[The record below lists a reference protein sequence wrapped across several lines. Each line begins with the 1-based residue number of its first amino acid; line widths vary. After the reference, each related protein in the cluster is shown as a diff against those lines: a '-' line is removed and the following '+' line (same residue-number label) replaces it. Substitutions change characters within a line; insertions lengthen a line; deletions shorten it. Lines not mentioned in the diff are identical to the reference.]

1 MSLPGLNALPW
12 PSLLPRVELAL
23 NAVISLERTLRTLP
37 DDIRLLQLELASVG
51 AIHGELH
58 AMRGDLQQVAV
69 AVGRLHE
76 EIGRLPPDVVHL
88 RETVDA
94 MHSGVCTLDERVAS
108 MGSAVVGVE
117 RIANRLAH
125 PLRPR
130 RAAKA
135 EPEPLP
141 QPDVDVAPDEA

>member
-1 MSLPGLNALPW
+1 MRVSLPGIGAL

-23 NAVISLERTLRTLP
+23 NAVIALERTLRTLP
-37 DDIRLLQLELASVG
+37 DDIRLLQLELASVA

-58 AMRGDLQQVAV
+58 AMRGDLQHVAV
-69 AVGRLHE
+69 AVGRLHQ

-94 MHSGVCTLDERVAS
+94 MYVGVRTLDDRVAA
-108 MGSAVVGVE
+108 MGSAVDGVE
-117 RIANRLAH
+117 RVAARLAH

-130 RAAKA
+130 RTLRPDA
-135 EPEPLP
+135 EG
-141 QPDVDVAPDEA
+141 

>member
-1 MSLPGLNALPW
+1 MRVSLPGIGALPPLPAL

-51 AIHGELH
+51 AIHGELR
-58 AMRGDLQQVAV
+58 AMRGDLQLVAV

-76 EIGRLPPDVVHL
+76 EIGRLPPDVVHM

-94 MHSGVCTLDERVAS
+94 MYDGVRTLDDRVAA

-130 RAAKA
+130 RALKA
-135 EPEPLP
+135 DADAEAT
-141 QPDVDVAPDEA
+141 PDV

>member
-1 MSLPGLNALPW
+1 MRVSLPGIGSLPPLPTL
-12 PSLLPRVELAL
+12 PSLLPRVEMAL

-58 AMRGDLQQVAV
+58 AMRGDLQLVAV

-88 RETVDA
+88 RDTVDA
-94 MHSGVCTLDERVAS
+94 MYVGVRALDGRVAS

-130 RAAKA
+130 RGSKVEADS
-135 EPEPLP
+135 EPT
-141 QPDVDVAPDEA
+141 PDP

>member
-1 MSLPGLNALPW
+1 MRVSLPGIGALPPLPSL

-23 NAVISLERTLRTLP
+23 EAVIALERTLRTLP

-69 AVGRLHE
+69 AVGRLQE
-76 EIGRLPPDVVHL
+76 EISRLPPDVVHL

-94 MHSGVCTLDERVAS
+94 MYSGVRTLDDRVAA
-108 MGSAVVGVE
+108 MGSAVDGVE
-117 RIANRLAH
+117 RIATRLAH

-130 RAAKA
+130 RAAARA
-135 EPEPLP
+135 EVESDT
-141 QPDVDVAPDEA
+141 QEA

>member
-1 MSLPGLNALPW
+1 MRVSLPGIGALPSL

-23 NAVISLERTLRTLP
+23 NAVIALERTLRTLP
-37 DDIRLLQLELASVG
+37 ADIRLLQLELASVG

-58 AMRGDLQQVAV
+58 AMRGDLQDVAV

-76 EIGRLPPDVVHL
+76 EIARLPPDIAHL
-88 RETVDA
+88 RDTVDV
-94 MHSGVCTLDERVAS
+94 MYTGVRTLDDRVAA

-117 RIANRLAH
+117 RIAGRLAH

-130 RAAKA
+130 RAVRA
-135 EPEPLP
+135 
-141 QPDVDVAPDEA
+141 DVDGEPSPDS

>member
-1 MSLPGLNALPW
+1 MRVSLPGIGTLPSL
-12 PSLLPRVELAL
+12 PALLPRIELAL
-23 NAVISLERTLRTLP
+23 NAVIALERTLRTLP

-58 AMRGDLQQVAV
+58 AMRGDLQHVAI
-69 AVGRLHE
+69 AVSRLHE
-76 EIGRLPPDVVHL
+76 EIGRLPPDVVHM
-88 RETVDA
+88 RDTVDA
-94 MHSGVCTLDERVAS
+94 MYVGVRTLDDRVAA

-130 RAAKA
+130 RALRTEA
-135 EPEPLP
+135 ESES
-141 QPDVDVAPDEA
+141 PDP